1 MSENKQIHKMTLS
14 DMRDFLANYD
24 GPEVNIMEVCG
35 SHTAAISK
43 NGIRGMLSEK
53 IHLISGPGCPV
64 CVTPTAYVDKL
75 IELALASNTC
85 VVTFG
90 DMLRV
95 PGSQYSLSEVQGMGG
110 RAIMVYSPMDIFAL
124 AEKEPETTF
133 VFAALGFETT
143 TPVYAL
149 LLEEVIER
157 NIENVKLLT
166 ALKTMPGVI
175 EYLCEN
181 GASIQG
187 YLAPGHVA
195 AVTGSN
201 LFKPLAEK
209 YQIPFAVSG
218 FEGEEILEALC
229 GIVQAYEESQKEDA
243 DIEEL
248 QKGGIFSIS
257 ESSEEKK
264 ECIKDAEML
273 LSESDVASKVS
284 LGECSNIK
292 TAGVVMNFYP
302 SVVSAEGNIKAQ
314 QLVEKYFQKTDAAW
328 RGMGIVAGTGMELRP
343 EYEKYDAGS
352 KALVEDNKRN
362 KACCCDQILM
372 GKMQPQQCPLFGKV
386 CKPLTPQ
393 GACMVSEEGSC
404 HSAFGAFS

>member
-1 MSENKQIHKMTLS
+1 MKLGENSVQQDEKRNKKQMRDRKMSLAE
-14 DMRDFLANYD
+14 MRDFLANYD

-64 CVTPTAYVDKL
+64 CVTPTAYVDRL
-75 IELALASNTC
+75 IELSMTPNTC

-95 PGSQYSLSEVQGMGG
+95 PGSKQSLSEASGTGG
-110 RAIMVYSPMDIFAL
+110 RAVMVYSPMDIFTL

-149 LLEEVIER
+149 LLEEIIEKE
-157 NIENVKLLT
+157 IENVKLLT

-175 EYLCEN
+175 AYLCEN

-195 AVTGSN
+195 AVTGSK
-201 LFKPLAEK
+201 LFLPLAEK

-229 GIVQAYEESQKEDA
+229 GIVQAYKEM
-243 DIEEL
+243 
-248 QKGGIFSIS
+248 QSGGT
-257 ESSEEKK
+257 ER
-264 ECIKDAEML
+264 M
-273 LSESDVASKVS
+273 
-284 LGECSNIK
+284 
-292 TAGVVMNFYP
+292 TPVMNFYP
-302 SVVSAEGNIKAQ
+302 AVVSEEGNIRAQ
-314 QLVEKYFQKTDAAW
+314 EMVSKYFRPTDAAW
-328 RGMGIVAGTGMELRP
+328 RGMGIVPGTGMELRS
-343 EYEKYDAGS
+343 EYKKYDMGS
-352 KALVEDNKRN
+352 QDLVEDNKKN

-372 GKMQPQQCPLFGKV
+372 GKMHPQECPLFGKV

-404 HSAFGAFS
+404 HSMYGVL

>member
-1 MSENKQIHKMTLS
+1 MSGNEHVYKKMALS
-14 DMRDFLANYD
+14 EMRDFLANYD
-24 GPEVNIMEVCG
+24 GPEMNIMEVCG

-75 IELALASNTC
+75 IELAMTPNTC

-95 PGSQYSLSEVQGMGG
+95 PGSKYSLSEVQGMGG

-149 LLEEVIER
+149 LLEEIIER

-195 AVTGSN
+195 AVTGSD
-201 LFKPLAEK
+201 LFEPLAEK

-229 GIVQAYEESQKEDA
+229 GIVKTGSTSYDDCSDSGELDRENVVISVED
-243 DIEEL
+243 EL
-248 QKGGIFSIS
+248 CNKG
-257 ESSEEKK
+257 
-264 ECIKDAEML
+264 L
-273 LSESDVASKVS
+273 
-284 LGECSNIK
+284 
-292 TAGVVMNFYP
+292 VMNFYP
-302 SVVSAEGNIKAQ
+302 SIVSEKGNVRAQ
-314 QLVEKYFQKTDAAW
+314 ELVKKYFQPTDAAW

-404 HSAFGAFS
+404 HSAFASF

>member
-1 MSENKQIHKMTLS
+1 MNKKISLAT
-14 DMRDFLANYD
+14 MREFLANYD
-24 GPEVNIMEVCG
+24 GPEINIMEVCG

-43 NGIRGMLSEK
+43 NGIRGMLSDK

-64 CVTPTAYVDKL
+64 CVTPTAYVDRL
-75 IELALASNTC
+75 IELAMTPNTC

-95 PGSQYSLSEVQGMGG
+95 PGSKQSLSEASGMGG
-110 RAIMVYSPMDIFAL
+110 RAVMVYSPMDIFAL

-149 LLEEVIER
+149 LLEEIVER
-157 NIENVKLLT
+157 KIENVKLLT

-175 EYLCEN
+175 SYLCEN

-201 LFKPLAEK
+201 LFQPLAEK

-229 GIVQAYEESQKEDA
+229 GIVNAYA
-243 DIEEL
+243 DVNSRD
-248 QKGGIFSIS
+248 K
-257 ESSEEKK
+257 
-264 ECIKDAEML
+264 
-273 LSESDVASKVS
+273 
-284 LGECSNIK
+284 
-292 TAGVVMNFYP
+292 VMNFYP
-302 SVVSAEGNIKAQ
+302 SIVSAEGNVRAKE
-314 QLVEKYFQKTDAAW
+314 LVSKYFQPSDAAW
-328 RGMGIVAGTGMELRP
+328 RGIGIVPGTGMELRT

-352 KALVEDNKRN
+352 KALVEDNKKN

-372 GKMQPQQCPLFGKV
+372 GKMQPQECPLFGKV

-404 HSAFGAFS
+404 HSAFASF

>member
-1 MSENKQIHKMTLS
+1 MTLPE
-14 DMRDFLANYD
+14 MRDFLANYD
-24 GPEVNIMEVCG
+24 GPEIHIMEVCG

-43 NGIRGMLSEK
+43 NGIRGMLSDK

-64 CVTPTAYVDKL
+64 CVTPTAYVDRL
-75 IELALASNTC
+75 IALAMTPNTC

-95 PGSQYSLSEVQGMGG
+95 PGSKYSLSEVQGMGG
-110 RAIMVYSPMDIFAL
+110 RAVMVYSPMDTFAL
-124 AEKEPETTF
+124 AQKEPETTF

-157 NIENVKLLT
+157 KIENVKLLT

-175 EYLCEN
+175 AYLCEN

-195 AVTGSN
+195 AVTGSD

-229 GIVQAYEESQKEDA
+229 GIVQAETNSGQ
-243 DIEEL
+243 
-248 QKGGIFSIS
+248 
-257 ESSEEKK
+257 
-264 ECIKDAEML
+264 M
-273 LSESDVASKVS
+273 
-284 LGECSNIK
+284 
-292 TAGVVMNFYP
+292 MNFYP
-302 SVVSAEGNIKAQ
+302 SIVSAEGNTRAQ
-314 QLVEKYFQKTDAAW
+314 QLVAKYFQPTDAAW
-328 RGMGIVAGTGMELRP
+328 RGMGIVPGTGMELRP

-404 HSAFGAFS
+404 HSAFASF

>member
-1 MSENKQIHKMTLS
+1 MTLAQ
-14 DMRDFLANYD
+14 MRDFLASYD
-24 GPEVNIMEVCG
+24 GPEMNIMEVCG

-43 NGIRGMLSEK
+43 NGIRGMLSDK

-64 CVTPTAYVDKL
+64 CVTPTAYVDRL
-75 IELALASNTC
+75 IELAMTPNTC

-95 PGSQYSLSEVQGMGG
+95 PGSKQSLSEASGMGA
-110 RAIMVYSPMDIFAL
+110 RAVMVYSPMDIFAL
-124 AEKEPETTF
+124 AEKEPKTTF

-149 LLEEVIER
+149 LLEEITER
-157 NIENVKLLT
+157 KIENIKILT

-175 EYLCEN
+175 AYLCEN

-195 AVTGSN
+195 AVTGSD

-209 YQIPFAVSG
+209 YQMPFAVSG

-229 GIVQAYEESQKEDA
+229 GLVEARDT
-243 DIEEL
+243 
-248 QKGGIFSIS
+248 S
-257 ESSEEKK
+257 E
-264 ECIKDAEML
+264 
-273 LSESDVASKVS
+273 
-284 LGECSNIK
+284 
-292 TAGVVMNFYP
+292 VMNFYP
-302 SVVSAEGNIKAQ
+302 AVVSAEGNVKAQ
-314 QLVEKYFQKTDAAW
+314 ALVKKYFKESDAAW
-328 RGMGIVAGTGMELRP
+328 RGMGIIPGTGMELRP

-352 KALVEDNKRN
+352 KNLAEDNKKN

-372 GKMQPQQCPLFGKV
+372 GKMKPQQCPLFGKV

-404 HSAFGAFS
+404 HSAFASF

>member
-1 MSENKQIHKMTLS
+1 MTLPE
-14 DMRDFLANYD
+14 MRDFLANYD
-24 GPEVNIMEVCG
+24 GPEMNIMEVCG

-43 NGIRGMLSEK
+43 NGIRGMLSKK

-75 IELALASNTC
+75 IELALAPNTC

-95 PGSQYSLSEVQGMGG
+95 PGSKYSLSEVQGMGG

-175 EYLCEN
+175 AYLCEN

-195 AVTGSN
+195 AVTGSD
-201 LFKPLAEK
+201 LFQPLAEK

-229 GIVQAYEESQKEDA
+229 GIVEA
-243 DIEEL
+243 
-248 QKGGIFSIS
+248 GGTN
-257 ESSEEKK
+257 
-264 ECIKDAEML
+264 
-273 LSESDVASKVS
+273 KV
-284 LGECSNIK
+284 L
-292 TAGVVMNFYP
+292 NFYT
-302 SVVSAEGNIKAQ
+302 SVVSAKGNTRAQ
-314 QLVEKYFQKTDAAW
+314 ELVSKYFQKTDAAW
-328 RGMGIVAGTGMELRP
+328 RGMGIVPGTGMELRP
-343 EYEKYDAGS
+343 EYEVYDAGS

-404 HSAFGAFS
+404 HAAFASF

>member
-1 MSENKQIHKMTLS
+1 MKVNAFSYKKMSLPE
-14 DMRDFLANYD
+14 MRDFLENYD
-24 GPEVNIMEVCG
+24 GLEINIMEVCG

-64 CVTPTAYVDKL
+64 CVTPTAYVDRL
-75 IELALASNTC
+75 IELALTPNTC

-95 PGSQYSLSEVQGMGG
+95 PGSKYSLSEVQGMGG

-149 LLEEVIER
+149 LLEEVIEKK
-157 NIENVKLLT
+157 IENVTLLT

-175 EYLCEN
+175 AYLCEN

-195 AVTGSN
+195 AVTGSD
-201 LFKPLAEK
+201 LFLPLAEK

-229 GIVQAYEESQKEDA
+229 GIVQAYETAQGA
-243 DIEEL
+243 DTN
-248 QKGGIFSIS
+248 
-257 ESSEEKK
+257 EEK
-264 ECIKDAEML
+264 
-273 LSESDVASKVS
+273 
-284 LGECSNIK
+284 SNG
-292 TAGVVMNFYP
+292 GVVMNFYP
-302 SVVSAEGNIKAQ
+302 AVVSDKGNTRAQ
-314 QLVEKYFQKTDAAW
+314 ELVKKYFQTTDAAW
-328 RGMGIVAGTGMELRP
+328 RGMGIVPGTGMELRE

-352 KALVEDNKRN
+352 KELVEDNKRN

-404 HSAFGAFS
+404 HSMFSTW

>member
-1 MSENKQIHKMTLS
+1 MTLPE
-14 DMRDFLANYD
+14 MRDFLANYN
-24 GPEVNIMEVCG
+24 GSEINIMEVCG

-64 CVTPTAYVDKL
+64 CVTPTAYVDRL
-75 IELALASNTC
+75 IELAMTPNTC

-95 PGSQYSLSEVQGMGG
+95 PGSKYSLSEVQGMGG
-110 RAIMVYSPMDIFAL
+110 RAIMVYSPMDILAL
-124 AEKEPETTF
+124 AEKEPDTIF

-195 AVTGSN
+195 AVTGSD
-201 LFKPLAEK
+201 LFQPLAEK

-229 GIVQAYEESQKEDA
+229 GIVEARQTMEAT
-243 DIEEL
+243 
-248 QKGGIFSIS
+248 
-257 ESSEEKK
+257 EK
-264 ECIKDAEML
+264 
-273 LSESDVASKVS
+273 S
-284 LGECSNIK
+284 
-292 TAGVVMNFYP
+292 TAPVLNFYP
-302 SVVSAEGNIKAQ
+302 AVVSAEGNVRAQ
-314 QLVEKYFQKTDAAW
+314 ELVKKYFQPADAAW
-328 RGMGIVAGTGMELRP
+328 RGMGIVPGTGMELRK

-404 HSAFGAFS
+404 HSAFASF

>member
-1 MSENKQIHKMTLS
+1 MSEHKKMTLPE
-14 DMRDFLANYD
+14 MRDFLANYD
-24 GPEVNIMEVCG
+24 GPEMNIMEVCG

-43 NGIRGMLSEK
+43 NGIRGMLSDK

-75 IELALASNTC
+75 IEIALSPNTC

-95 PGSQYSLSEVQGMGG
+95 PGSKYSLSEVQGMSG
-110 RAIMVYSPMDIFAL
+110 RAVMVYSPMDIFAL

-149 LLEEVIER
+149 LLEEIIER
-157 NIENVKLLT
+157 KIENVKLLT

-195 AVTGSN
+195 AVTGSD

-229 GIVQAYEESQKEDA
+229 GIVQAYQNMQND
-243 DIEEL
+243 
-248 QKGGIFSIS
+248 GV
-257 ESSEEKK
+257 SS
-264 ECIKDAEML
+264 AP
-273 LSESDVASKVS
+273 
-284 LGECSNIK
+284 
-292 TAGVVMNFYP
+292 VMNFYP
-302 SVVSAEGNIKAQ
+302 KVVSEKGNVRAKE
-314 QLVEKYFQKTDAAW
+314 LVTKYFQPTDAAW

-404 HSAFGAFS
+404 HSAFASF

>member
-1 MSENKQIHKMTLS
+1 MNVNIAQ
-14 DMRDFLANYD
+14 MRNFLANYD
-24 GPEVNIMEVCG
+24 GPEINIMEVCG

-43 NGIRGMLSEK
+43 NGIRGMLSDK

-64 CVTPTAYVDKL
+64 CVTPTAYVDRL
-75 IELALASNTC
+75 VELALTPNTC

-95 PGSQYSLSEVQGMGG
+95 PGSKHSLSEVQGMGG

-124 AEKEPETTF
+124 AEKEQETTF

-149 LLEEVIER
+149 LLEEVIEKK
-157 NIENVKLLT
+157 IENVKLLT

-195 AVTGSN
+195 AVTGSD
-201 LFKPLAEK
+201 LFLPLAEK
-209 YQIPFAVSG
+209 YKIPFAVSG
-218 FEGEEILEALC
+218 FEGEEILSALC
-229 GIVQAYEESQKEDA
+229 GIVKAYGK
-243 DIEEL
+243 
-248 QKGGIFSIS
+248 S
-257 ESSEEKK
+257 E
-264 ECIKDAEML
+264 
-273 LSESDVASKVS
+273 
-284 LGECSNIK
+284 
-292 TAGVVMNFYP
+292 VMNFYP
-302 SVVSAEGNIKAQ
+302 AVVSHKGNTKAQ
-314 QLVEKYFQKTDAAW
+314 ELVAKYFQATDAAW
-328 RGMGIVAGTGMELRP
+328 RGMGIVLGTGMELRP

-362 KACCCDQILM
+362 KACCCNQILM
-372 GKMQPQQCPLFGKV
+372 GKMQPQECPLFGKV

-404 HSAFGAFS
+404 HSAFSSF

>member
-1 MSENKQIHKMTLS
+1 
-14 DMRDFLANYD
+14 
-24 GPEVNIMEVCG
+24 
-35 SHTAAISK
+35 
-43 NGIRGMLSEK
+43 
-53 IHLISGPGCPV
+53 
-64 CVTPTAYVDKL
+64 
-75 IELALASNTC
+75 
-85 VVTFG
+85 
-90 DMLRV
+90 
-95 PGSQYSLSEVQGMGG
+95 
-110 RAIMVYSPMDIFAL
+110 MVYSPMDIFAL

-157 NIENVKLLT
+157 KIENVKLLT

-195 AVTGSN
+195 AVTGSD

-209 YQIPFAVSG
+209 YQIPFSVSG

-229 GIVQAYEESQKEDA
+229 GIVKAYQEGMSEDSQ
-243 DIEEL
+243 
-248 QKGGIFSIS
+248 IS
-257 ESSEEKK
+257 P
-264 ECIKDAEML
+264 AQ
-273 LSESDVASKVS
+273 
-284 LGECSNIK
+284 
-292 TAGVVMNFYP
+292 VMNFYP
-302 SVVSAEGNIKAQ
+302 AVVSAEGNVRAKA
-314 QLVEKYFQKTDAAW
+314 LVAKYFQATDAAW
-328 RGMGIVAGTGMELRP
+328 RGMGIVPGTGMELRA
-343 EYEKYDAGS
+343 EYERYDAGS

-404 HSAFGAFS
+404 HSAFASF

>member
-1 MSENKQIHKMTLS
+1 MTLPE
-14 DMRDFLANYD
+14 MRDFLANYD
-24 GPEVNIMEVCG
+24 GPEIHIMEVCG

-43 NGIRGMLSEK
+43 NGIRGMLSDK

-64 CVTPTAYVDKL
+64 CVTPTAYVDRL
-75 IELALASNTC
+75 IELAMTPNTC

-95 PGSQYSLSEVQGMGG
+95 PGSKYSLSEVQGMGG

-124 AEKEPETTF
+124 AEKEPDTTF

-157 NIENVKLLT
+157 NIENVRLLT

-195 AVTGSN
+195 AVTGSD

-229 GIVQAYEESQKEDA
+229 GIVQAYEE
-243 DIEEL
+243 
-248 QKGGIFSIS
+248 GI
-257 ESSEEKK
+257 
-264 ECIKDAEML
+264 
-273 LSESDVASKVS
+273 
-284 LGECSNIK
+284 SNQ
-292 TAGVVMNFYP
+292 TENSPAQVMNFYP
-302 SVVSAEGNIKAQ
+302 SIVSAEGNTRAQ
-314 QLVEKYFQKTDAAW
+314 DLVVKYFQATDAAW
-328 RGMGIVAGTGMELRP
+328 RGMGIVPGTGMELRP

-404 HSAFGAFS
+404 HSMFSTW

>member
-1 MSENKQIHKMTLS
+1 MSCVENVAEHKKMSLAE
-14 DMRDFLANYD
+14 MRDFLANYD
-24 GPEVNIMEVCG
+24 GPEIHIMEVCG
-35 SHTAAISK
+35 SHTAAIFK
-43 NGIRGMLSEK
+43 NGIRGMLSDK

-64 CVTPTAYVDKL
+64 CVTPTAYVDRL
-75 IELALASNTC
+75 IELAMTPNTC

-95 PGSQYSLSEVQGMGG
+95 PGSKYSLSEVQGMGG

-157 NIENVKLLT
+157 KIENVKLLT

-195 AVTGSN
+195 AVTGSD
-201 LFKPLAEK
+201 LFQPLAEK

-229 GIVQAYEESQKEDA
+229 GIVKARQVAEAGGSATESGNVNQNCAK
-243 DIEEL
+243 
-248 QKGGIFSIS
+248 
-257 ESSEEKK
+257 
-264 ECIKDAEML
+264 
-273 LSESDVASKVS
+273 
-284 LGECSNIK
+284 
-292 TAGVVMNFYP
+292 VMNFYP
-302 SVVSAEGNIKAQ
+302 AVVSKEGNVRAQ
-314 QLVEKYFQKTDAAW
+314 KLVAKYFQKTDAAW
-328 RGMGIVAGTGMELRP
+328 RGMGIVPGTGMELRE

-404 HSAFGAFS
+404 HSAFASF

>member
-1 MSENKQIHKMTLS
+1 MSENERVHKKMTLS
-14 DMRDFLANYD
+14 QMRDFLADYD
-24 GPEVNIMEVCG
+24 GPEMNIMEVCG

-43 NGIRGMLSEK
+43 NGIRGMLSPK

-64 CVTPTAYVDKL
+64 CVTPTAYVDRL
-75 IELALASNTC
+75 IELALTPNTC

-95 PGSQYSLSEVQGMGG
+95 PGSKYSLSEVQGMGG

-124 AEKEPETTF
+124 AEKEPKTTF

-195 AVTGSN
+195 AVTGSD
-201 LFKPLAEK
+201 LFQPLAEK

-229 GIVQAYEESQKEDA
+229 GIVQAGVGVCNANANSQNTE
-243 DIEEL
+243 
-248 QKGGIFSIS
+248 Q
-257 ESSEEKK
+257 
-264 ECIKDAEML
+264 
-273 LSESDVASKVS
+273 VS
-284 LGECSNIK
+284 LNDTDKNSGRGK
-292 TAGVVMNFYP
+292 VMNFYP
-302 SVVSAEGNIKAQ
+302 SVVSAEGNMRAQ
-314 QLVEKYFQKTDAAW
+314 ELVAKYFQKADAAW

-343 EYEKYDAGS
+343 EYEMYDAGS

-362 KACCCDQILM
+362 KACCCDRILM

-404 HSAFGAFS
+404 HSMFMSNYSV

>member
-1 MSENKQIHKMTLS
+1 MNKKISLAT
-14 DMRDFLANYD
+14 MREFLANYD
-24 GPEVNIMEVCG
+24 GPEINIMEVCG

-43 NGIRGMLSEK
+43 NGIRGMLSDK

-64 CVTPTAYVDKL
+64 CVTPTAYVDRL
-75 IELALASNTC
+75 IELAMTPNTC

-95 PGSQYSLSEVQGMGG
+95 PGSKQSLSEVSGMGG
-110 RAIMVYSPMDIFAL
+110 RAVMVYSPMDIFAL

-149 LLEEVIER
+149 LLEEIVER
-157 NIENVKLLT
+157 KIENVKLLT

-175 EYLCEN
+175 SYLCEN

-195 AVTGSN
+195 AVTGSD
-201 LFKPLAEK
+201 LFQPLAEK

-229 GIVQAYEESQKEDA
+229 GIVNAYADEDRRN
-243 DIEEL
+243 
-248 QKGGIFSIS
+248 K
-257 ESSEEKK
+257 
-264 ECIKDAEML
+264 
-273 LSESDVASKVS
+273 
-284 LGECSNIK
+284 
-292 TAGVVMNFYP
+292 VMNFYP
-302 SVVSAEGNIKAQ
+302 SIVSAEGNVRAKK
-314 QLVEKYFQKTDAAW
+314 LVSKYFQPSDAAW
-328 RGMGIVAGTGMELRP
+328 RGIGIVPETGMELRP

-352 KALVEDNKRN
+352 KSLVEDNKKN

-372 GKMQPQQCPLFGKV
+372 GKMQPQECPLFGKV

-404 HSAFGAFS
+404 HSAFASF

>member
-1 MSENKQIHKMTLS
+1 MISNEKMSLAE
-14 DMRDFLANYD
+14 MRDFLANYD

-43 NGIRGMLSEK
+43 NGIRGMLSDK

-64 CVTPTAYVDKL
+64 CVTPTAYVDRL
-75 IELALASNTC
+75 IELAMTSNTC

-95 PGSQYSLSEVQGMGG
+95 PGSKLSLSEASGLGG
-110 RAIMVYSPMDIFAL
+110 RAVMVYSPMDIFAM
-124 AEKEPETTF
+124 AEEEPETTF

-149 LLEEVIER
+149 LLEEIIEK

-195 AVTGSN
+195 AVTGSD
-201 LFKPLAEK
+201 LFQPLAEK

-229 GIVQAYEESQKEDA
+229 GIVKAYNKMQS
-243 DIEEL
+243 
-248 QKGGIFSIS
+248 GN
-257 ESSEEKK
+257 
-264 ECIKDAEML
+264 AE
-273 LSESDVASKVS
+273 VP
-284 LGECSNIK
+284 
-292 TAGVVMNFYP
+292 VMNFYP
-302 SVVSAEGNIKAQ
+302 SVVSKEGNVRAQ
-314 QLVEKYFQKTDAAW
+314 ELVAKYFKPTDAAW
-328 RGMGIVAGTGMELRP
+328 RGMGIVSGTGMELRS

-352 KALVEDNKRN
+352 RDLVEDNKRN

-372 GKMQPQQCPLFGKV
+372 GKMQPQECPLFGKV

-404 HSAFGAFS
+404 HSAFASF

>member
-1 MSENKQIHKMTLS
+1 MNLAE
-14 DMRDFLANYD
+14 MRDFLINYD
-24 GPEVNIMEVCG
+24 GPEMNIMEVCG

-43 NGIRGMLSEK
+43 NGIRGMLSDK

-64 CVTPTAYVDKL
+64 CVTPTAYVDRL
-75 IELALASNTC
+75 IELALTPNTC

-95 PGSQYSLSEVQGMGG
+95 PGSKNSLSEVQGMGG
-110 RAIMVYSPMDIFAL
+110 RAVMVYSPMDIFAL

-157 NIENVKLLT
+157 DIQNVKLLT

-195 AVTGSN
+195 AVTGSD

-209 YQIPFAVSG
+209 YQIPFVVSG

-229 GIVQAYEESQKEDA
+229 GMLKAF
-243 DIEEL
+243 
-248 QKGGIFSIS
+248 GTS
-257 ESSEEKK
+257 EV
-264 ECIKDAEML
+264 L
-273 LSESDVASKVS
+273 
-284 LGECSNIK
+284 
-292 TAGVVMNFYP
+292 NFYP
-302 SVVSAEGNIKAQ
+302 SVVSKEGNTRAQ
-314 QLVEKYFQKTDAAW
+314 ELVNKYFQKTDAAW
-328 RGMGIVAGTGMELRP
+328 RGMGIVSGTGMELRP

-352 KALVEDNKRN
+352 KDLVEDNKRN

-404 HSAFGAFS
+404 HSAFASF

>member
-1 MSENKQIHKMTLS
+1 MTLAE
-14 DMRDFLANYD
+14 MREFLSTYD
-24 GPEVNIMEVCG
+24 GPQMHIMEVCG

-43 NGIRGMLSEK
+43 NGIRGMLSDK

-64 CVTPTAYVDKL
+64 CVTPTAYVDRL
-75 IELALASNTC
+75 IELAMTPNTC

-95 PGSQYSLSEVQGMGG
+95 PGSKYSLSEVQGMGG

-124 AEKEPETTF
+124 AEKEPEVTF

-149 LLEEVIER
+149 LLEEIIER
-157 NIENVKLLT
+157 KFENIKLLT

-195 AVTGSN
+195 AVTGSD
-201 LFKPLAEK
+201 LFQPLSEK

-229 GIVQAYEESQKEDA
+229 GIVQA
-243 DIEEL
+243 
-248 QKGGIFSIS
+248 
-257 ESSEEKK
+257 
-264 ECIKDAEML
+264 KDEA
-273 LSESDVASKVS
+273 KV
-284 LGECSNIK
+284 L
-292 TAGVVMNFYP
+292 NFYP
-302 SVVSAEGNIKAQ
+302 SVVSKEGNTRAKE
-314 QLVEKYFQKTDAAW
+314 LVFKYFQPTDAAW
-328 RGMGIVAGTGMELRP
+328 RGMGIVPGTGMELRA

-372 GKMQPQQCPLFGKV
+372 GKMEPKQCPLFGKV

-404 HSAFGAFS
+404 HSAFASF

>member
-1 MSENKQIHKMTLS
+1 MKRRTLAE
-14 DMRDFLANYD
+14 MRDFLANYD
-24 GPEVNIMEVCG
+24 GKKLHIMEVCG

-43 NGIRGMLSEK
+43 NGIRGLLSPQ
-53 IHLISGPGCPV
+53 IQLISGPGCPV

-75 IELALASNTC
+75 VELALTPNTC

-95 PGSQYSLSEVQGMGG
+95 PGSKYCLSEITGQGG
-110 RAIMVYSPMDIFAL
+110 RAVMVYSPMDIFAM

-133 VFAALGFETT
+133 VFAAVGFETT

-149 LLEEVIER
+149 LLEEIIEKK
-157 NIENVKLLT
+157 IENVKVLT

-181 GASIQG
+181 GASIEG

-195 AVTGSN
+195 AVTGSK
-201 LFKPLAEK
+201 LFAPLAEK
-209 YQIPFAVSG
+209 YGIPFVVSG

-229 GIVQAYEESQKEDA
+229 
-243 DIEEL
+243 EL
-248 QKGGIFSIS
+248 VEAAKARETVTPDELEAQGTP
-257 ESSEEKK
+257 EQTN
-264 ECIKDAEML
+264 L
-273 LSESDVASKVS
+273 LAHLVRN
-284 LGECSNIK
+284 C
-292 TAGVVMNFYP
+292 YP
-302 SVVSAEGNIKAQ
+302 SVVSEEGNVKAQ
-314 QLVEKYFQKTDAAW
+314 QLVSKYFTASDAAW
-328 RGMGIVAGTGMELRP
+328 RGMGVIPGTGMELRK
-343 EYEKYDAGS
+343 EYAKYDAGS
-352 KALVEDNKRN
+352 QGLNEDNKRN

-393 GACMVSEEGSC
+393 GACMVSTEGSC
-404 HSAFGAFS
+404 HSAYTSM

>member
-1 MSENKQIHKMTLS
+1 MCEMKNHNKKMSLPE
-14 DMRDFLANYD
+14 MRDLLENYD
-24 GPEVNIMEVCG
+24 GPEIHIMEVCG

-43 NGIRGMLSEK
+43 NGIRGMLSDK

-64 CVTPTAYVDKL
+64 CVTPTAYVDRL
-75 IELALASNTC
+75 IELAMTPNTC

-95 PGSQYSLSEVQGMGG
+95 PGSKYSLSEVQGMGG

-124 AEKEPETTF
+124 AENEPGTTF

-157 NIENVKLLT
+157 KIENVKLLT

-195 AVTGSN
+195 AVTGSD
-201 LFKPLAEK
+201 LCKPLAEK

-229 GIVQAYEESQKEDA
+229 GIVQACQGMEDL
-243 DIEEL
+243 EN
-248 QKGGIFSIS
+248 G
-257 ESSEEKK
+257 
-264 ECIKDAEML
+264 
-273 LSESDVASKVS
+273 
-284 LGECSNIK
+284 
-292 TAGVVMNFYP
+292 TAPVMNFYP
-302 SVVSAEGNIKAQ
+302 AVVSAEGNVRAQ
-314 QLVEKYFQKTDAAW
+314 ELVAKYFQKTDAAW
-328 RGMGIVAGTGMELRP
+328 RGMGIVPGTGMELRE

-404 HSAFGAFS
+404 HSMFSAW

>member
-1 MSENKQIHKMTLS
+1 MEKRTLAE
-14 DMRDFLANYD
+14 MRDFLANYN
-24 GPEVNIMEVCG
+24 GEKLHIMEVCG

-43 NGIRGMLSEK
+43 NGIRGLLSPQ
-53 IHLISGPGCPV
+53 IQLISGPGCPV

-75 IELALASNTC
+75 VELALAPNTC

-95 PGSQYSLSEVQGMGG
+95 PGSKYCLSEILGQGG
-110 RAIMVYSPMDIFAL
+110 RAVMVYSPMDIFAM
-124 AEKEPETTF
+124 AEKEPNTTF
-133 VFAALGFETT
+133 VFAAVGFETT

-149 LLEEVIER
+149 LLEEIIEK

-195 AVTGSN
+195 AVTGSK
-201 LFKPLAEK
+201 LFAPLAEK
-209 YQIPFAVSG
+209 YGIPFVVSG

-229 GIVQAYEESQKEDA
+229 ELVEIAGAKSKCEETFGLKTDVNADA
-243 DIEEL
+243 
-248 QKGGIFSIS
+248 QMSVS
-257 ESSEEKK
+257 ESTGKK
-264 ECIKDAEML
+264 LVRNC
-273 LSESDVASKVS
+273 
-284 LGECSNIK
+284 
-292 TAGVVMNFYP
+292 YP
-302 SVVSAEGNIKAQ
+302 SVVSPEGNIKAQ
-314 QLVEKYFQKTDAAW
+314 QLVAKYFIPSNAAW
-328 RGMGIVAGTGMELRP
+328 RGMGIIPGTGMELRP
-343 EYEKYDAGS
+343 EYAKYDAGS
-352 KALVEDNKRN
+352 QGLNEDNKRN

-372 GKMQPQQCPLFGKV
+372 GKMQPSQCPLFGKV

-393 GACMVSEEGSC
+393 GACMVSTEGSC
-404 HSAFGAFS
+404 HSAYTLM

>member
-1 MSENKQIHKMTLS
+1 MTLPE
-14 DMRDFLANYD
+14 MRALLANYD
-24 GPEVNIMEVCG
+24 GPEIHIMEVCG

-64 CVTPTAYVDKL
+64 CVTPTAYVDRL
-75 IELALASNTC
+75 IELALTPNTC

-95 PGSQYSLSEVQGMGG
+95 PGSKYSLSEVQGMGG

-124 AEKEPETTF
+124 AEKDPETTF

-157 NIENVKLLT
+157 KIENVKLLT

-201 LFKPLAEK
+201 LFQPLAEK
-209 YQIPFAVSG
+209 YQIPFVVSG

-229 GIVQAYEESQKEDA
+229 GIVKAYQEGQSEDTQTSPA
-243 DIEEL
+243 W
-248 QKGGIFSIS
+248 
-257 ESSEEKK
+257 
-264 ECIKDAEML
+264 
-273 LSESDVASKVS
+273 
-284 LGECSNIK
+284 
-292 TAGVVMNFYP
+292 VMNFYP
-302 SVVSAEGNIKAQ
+302 AVVSAEGNVKAQ
-314 QLVEKYFQKTDAAW
+314 ELVKKYFQPTDAAW
-328 RGMGIVAGTGMELRP
+328 RGMGIVPGTGMELRK

-404 HSAFGAFS
+404 HSAFASF

>member
-1 MSENKQIHKMTLS
+1 MKFEKMTLAQ
-14 DMRDFLANYD
+14 MREFLENYD
-24 GPEVNIMEVCG
+24 GPEINIMEVCG

-43 NGIRGMLSEK
+43 NGIRGLLSEK

-64 CVTPTAYVDKL
+64 CVTPTAYVDRL
-75 IELALASNTC
+75 IELALTPNTC

-95 PGSQYSLSEVQGMGG
+95 PGSKYSLSEVQGMGG
-110 RAIMVYSPMDIFAL
+110 RAIMVYSPMDMLAL
-124 AEKEPETTF
+124 AEKEPQTTF

-157 NIENVKLLT
+157 QIKNIKLLT

-175 EYLCEN
+175 SYLCEN

-195 AVTGSN
+195 AVTGSD
-201 LFKPLAEK
+201 LFLSLAEK

-229 GIVQAYEESQKEDA
+229 GIVQAYASVEY
-243 DIEEL
+243 
-248 QKGGIFSIS
+248 IS
-257 ESSEEKK
+257 EDLDKK
-264 ECIKDAEML
+264 SIAEGM
-273 LSESDVASKVS
+273 
-284 LGECSNIK
+284 SNDLEYHR
-292 TAGVVMNFYP
+292 AAVMNFYP
-302 SVVSAEGNIKAQ
+302 SVVSAKGNIRAQ
-314 QLVEKYFQKTDAAW
+314 ELVEQFFQPSDAAW
-328 RGMGIVAGTGMELRP
+328 RGMGIVPGTGMELRP

-362 KACCCDQILM
+362 KACCCDRILM
-372 GKMQPQQCPLFGKV
+372 GKMKPQECPLFGKV

-404 HSAFGAFS
+404 HSAFASF